1 MRTTVNMFIDKDVKV
16 DFIDVKT
23 SIALNIDCRNN
34 DISVFIKKAD
44 VKDFISKMQ
53 KAFEEIE
60 KEQND

>member
-23 SIALNIDCRNN
+23 SIALNIDGRNN